1 MTASLDNDMGC
12 DKSISKENNNM
23 STDTGEGYVI
33 FLRESAGTATIAPD
47 DGDKRRVVS
56 PRSEPRD
63 VRLPQTVSSAG
74 RQARARL
81 RNHAVANS
89 LGACITLTYRELP
102 IDPANDLSKYIRDV
116 RKFYPDPLHWA
127 SVSEGIE
134 EGSKH
139 RPHHHVLLPL
149 CSNLHKVASQW
160 THGDIHVGINVNDAS
175 IRCAVNYLSKEFDRE
190 SGEGPRFRS
199 SRGGRPNRV
208 VIHAGSLEEATSVAL
223 SYVPAEIDTYTSNF
237 PGIEGRVTFYWETG
251 LSALDSYPE

>member
-1 MTASLDNDMGC
+1 MNASLDNDMGC
-12 DKSISKENNNM
+12 DNAISKENNNQ
-23 STDTGEGYVI
+23 SLETADGYVI
-33 FLRESAGTATIAPD
+33 FLRESSGTATVAPD
-47 DGDKRRVVS
+47 EGVRRRVVS
-56 PRSEPRD
+56 PRGERRA
-63 VRLPQTVSSAG
+63 VRLPQTVSSAA

-81 RNHAVANS
+81 RNHAVANR

-102 IDPANDLSKYIRDV
+102 TDPANDLSKYIRDV

-134 EGSKH
+134 KESKH

-175 IRCAVNYLSKEFDRE
+175 IRCAVNYLSKEFERD
-190 SGEGPRFRS
+190 SGERPRFRS

-208 VIHAGSLEEATSVAL
+208 VIHASSLEEATSVAL
-223 SYVPAEIDTYTSNF
+223 SYMPTEIDTYTSNF

-251 LSALDSYPE
+251 LSVLDTPLE